1 MEKNTITGKYI
12 LKRLQ
17 RNLQRSSFLKKV
29 GMKKKDMQGFLA
41 DMPMQALADDLA
53 AWMQESEDPG
63 KDVKP
68 IDCRQ
73 LLEVCR
79 PYLMEAGER
88 ACPGFKEPYGGWLD
102 SIYRRILL
110 WMYPNQGA
118 KRPAADSLFP
128 ELFFCE
134 VLQEML
140 QIDKQRR
147 QQIIADFD
155 FAFLSAEEAEQYPA
169 GEEYARFMK
178 LSRDYYLYEF
188 LVIGKA
194 LKSFDTL
201 GHIAGVHYV
210 AMHMARQLRINDVP
224 VDLAMVSAAAAA
236 HDIGK
241 FGCRE
246 EEIPRIPHLHYY
258 YTDELLLRMGLSGI
272 AHIASNHSTWD
283 LELENL
289 SCENLLLIYADFRV
303 KSIWNNGHEEIC
315 FYTLKQ
321 AFDVILGKL
330 ENVDQAKHDRY
341 VRVYRKLRDF
351 EDYMVSMGIRPELDE
366 TQTERLVWK
375 DAALLTK
382 RESVVRLKHLAI
394 DHNIDVMHRFGS
406 VREFGDLLEN
416 ARSEKQ
422 WENIRAYIGTIEE
435 YFTYLSEEQK
445 YMAVHFLQELLVQ
458 RGGDIRRQAAVLIG
472 KIIACYDEEYR
483 KELPAGVILP
493 EDILDSR
500 KLWEEHLAVVTEPDL
515 QRTERQQRWIGYSLK
530 FTFQA
535 LLEHAREALV
545 PDYINAFMVQLQK
558 HGQTEAMTFTLLDT
572 VLEIPLDV
580 LHEEDINAITG
591 FCEEAMTRSE
601 PEIKV
606 AALRIVRKMAEAI
619 CRESAGANAGAANPR
634 IAGRLAALLDCSV
647 EGEYQISAAYL
658 KQKTAQALDLSDP
671 FESPVIAET
680 DSMEMFRDDLRI
692 DTPWVIKA
700 VHIEVMLDRVAKG
713 QKEEVFYTAA
723 HFSNL
728 LKVSERVTI
737 RHEAGR
743 GLISIFDRL
752 AREQQHEIVVELM
765 RGLEIGDYQF
775 SRYIPEYLGILI
787 TKLHQDEQT
796 EVMRDLQQLL
806 YNVNEK
812 VVSVTLDTL
821 GVILQNAQDAGADR
835 RREIIGMLLMG
846 MANYH
851 RVVSQEAFQVLG
863 RAVFGSDLL
872 TLQQKAEIFVILC
885 KKMLTLIEDR
895 KGDLLRFFSNAS
907 SLNHVYR
914 FISDYQFFCG
924 ELPIQDTREA
934 AFFPG
939 TFDPFSLGHKG
950 IVTAIRDAGYEVYL
964 ALDEFSWS
972 KNTQPRQYRRQI
984 MNMTCADLIGTY
996 IFPDDQPINIANP
1009 ADIRRLRKLLPG
1021 KELFMVVGS
1030 DVIANASS
1038 YRNNPEPDSIHG
1050 MNHIV
1055 FQRESSA
1062 KEQAGDRNYQEGKS
1076 KIRGKV
1082 IELTLPPHLEDI
1094 SSTKIRDNI
1103 DENRD
1108 IASLIDPVVQNYIY
1122 DNALYLRQPMYKYIL
1137 SARDLRF
1144 RSERSEGTVRSI
1156 SITDG
1161 AKDGAVVAEAHVHP
1175 VETRMLYEEFGNQ
1188 KLASFIRERAP
1199 GRTLILDRIWADS
1212 VSLDEDS
1219 YQIILTETLSEALKD
1234 DFTYAIY
1241 YEGQDGKTDKK
1252 LLSVLRRQG
1261 FQEIMIDG
1269 APSGCY
1275 GVDMRSPVTLL
1286 QNMSTVLKSPL
1297 NKNPR
1302 IEKVLQNAHA
1312 RLQQSLAEMFPG
1324 TLVLSFNSLVMHNKL
1339 VQLITEE
1346 NGVPFEEGAKRVLG
1360 PYMCVPFGKILNHMA
1375 VPNTV
1380 TKTLHLEKCFSP
1392 DLSGFHIKEYPN
1404 YASIEDQVKTIHSF
1418 RRSAILV
1425 DDILHKGYR
1434 MQRLDPILTENGV
1447 RVHKLIVGI
1456 LSGNGKDLMAVQKRS
1471 VDSVYFLPN
1480 LKAWFVESSLYPF
1493 IGGDG
1498 VERHTGTIDDDFTAI
1513 NLILPYVL
1521 PGFLSKRCSK
1531 AAIYNFSMVCLE
1543 NARDILKTLEEEYQ
1557 KEYQRK
1563 LTLQRLPEVVNAPKL
1578 TDVGQCLD
1586 FDRALAASTYVE
1598 DDIER
1603 LQRLKG
1609 LIKD

>member
-1 MEKNTITGKYI
+1 MMEANRITGKFIY
-12 LKRLQ
+12 K
-17 RNLQRSSFLKKV
+17 NLQRSLQRGSFTRKV
-29 GMKKKDMQGFLA
+29 GMKKRDMQTLMEELKLQDLA
-41 DMPMQALADDLA
+41 DALAELFRDDP
-53 AWMQESEDPG
+53 ETGET
-63 KDVKP
+63 P
-68 IDCRQ
+68 IDCEQ
-73 LLEVCR
+73 ILHLCR
-79 PYLMEAGER
+79 PYLVEAGSR
-88 ACPGFKEPYGGWLD
+88 FHPGFKEPAGGWLD

-110 WMYPNQGA
+110 WMYPKQGA
-118 KRPAADSLFP
+118 EMPGEESLLP
-128 ELFFCE
+128 ELLFCE
-134 VLQEML
+134 VFHVML
-140 QIDKQRR
+140 ELDRQRR
-147 QQIIADFD
+147 QRVIPDFD
-155 FAFLSAEEAEQYPA
+155 FQFLSEEEASQFPA
-169 GEEYARFMK
+169 GKEYMRFMK

-188 LVIGKA
+188 LVIGKM
-194 LKSFDTL
+194 LQPFNTL

-210 AMHMARQLRINDVP
+210 AMHMARQLRRNDVP
-224 VDLAMVSAAAAA
+224 VDLAMVSAASAA

-258 YTDELLLRMGLSGI
+258 YTDELLLRMELPGI

-303 KSIWNNGHEEIC
+303 KSSRDENGREEIR
-315 FYTLKQ
+315 FYSLRQ

-330 ENVDQAKHDRY
+330 ENVDQTKHDRY

-351 EDYMVSMGIRPELDE
+351 EDYMVSLGVRTELDE
-366 TQTERLVWK
+366 VQTERLQWT
-375 DAALLTK
+375 DASLLDAH
-382 RESVVRLKHLAI
+382 ESVVRLKHLAI

-483 KELPAGVILP
+483 KDLPNGATLP
-493 EDILDSR
+493 EDIIDSR
-500 KLWEEHLAVVTEPDL
+500 KLWEEHLAIVTEPDL
-515 QRTERQQRWIGYSLK
+515 QRTERQQRWMGYSLK

-535 LLEHAREALV
+535 LLEYASETLI
-545 PDYINAFMVQLQK
+545 PEYIGAFMELLRK
-558 HGQTEAMTFTLLDT
+558 HGRTEAMMFILLDT
-572 VLEIPLDV
+572 VLEIPFDV
-580 LHEEDINAITG
+580 LHEENIRTITG
-591 FCEEAMTRSE
+591 FCEEAMERSE

-606 AALRIVRKMAEAI
+606 AALRIIRKMAEAI
-619 CRESAGANAGAANPR
+619 QREEKDGAAYPQ
-634 IAGRLAALLDCSV
+634 IANRLATLLTYPV
-647 EGEYQISAAYL
+647 EGEYQISAAFL
-658 KQKTAQALDLSDP
+658 KERTAEALRLSDS
-671 FESPVIAET
+671 FEAPAITEADYT
-680 DSMEMFRDDLRI
+680 AMFRDDLRI
-692 DTPWVIKA
+692 DTPWVVKA
-700 VHIEVMLDRVAKG
+700 VNIEVMLDRIMSG
-713 QKEEVFYTAA
+713 QQEEVFYTAA

-743 GLISIFDRL
+743 GLILIFDRL
-752 AREQQHEIVVELM
+752 TREQKHEIVVELM

-787 TKLHQDEQT
+787 TKLHPDEQT
-796 EVMRDLQQLL
+796 EVMKDIQQLL

-821 GVILQNAQDAGADR
+821 GVILQNANDEDSDR
-835 RREIIGMLLMG
+835 CREIIGMLLMG

-863 RAVFGSDLL
+863 RSVFGSELL
-872 TLQQKAEIFVILC
+872 SLQQKAEIFVILC

-895 KGDLLRFFSNAS
+895 KGDMLRFFSNAS

-924 ELPIQDTREA
+924 ELPLQDMDKA

-972 KNTQPRQYRRQI
+972 KNTQPRQHRRRI

-1009 ADIRRLRKLLPG
+1009 SDIRRLRRLLPG
-1021 KELFMVVGS
+1021 KELYMVVGS

-1038 YRNNPEPDSIHG
+1038 YRNDPEPDSIHG

-1055 FQRESSA
+1055 FQREGSERDNTS
-1062 KEQAGDRNYQEGKS
+1062 GRSYQEGRS
-1076 KIRGKV
+1076 KIRGEV

-1144 RSERSEGTVRSI
+1144 QSDRSGGVLHSVSI
-1156 SITDG
+1156 SDG
-1161 AKDGAVVAEAHVHP
+1161 AKDGAVVAEAFVHP

-1199 GRTLILDRIWADS
+1199 GNTLVLDRIWADS
-1212 VSLDEDS
+1212 LSLDEDS
-1219 YQIILTETLSEALKD
+1219 YQLILTETLSEALKD
-1234 DFTYAIY
+1234 DYTYAIY
-1241 YEGQDGKTDKK
+1241 HEPPNSKKDKK
-1252 LLSVLRRQG
+1252 LIDVLLRQG
-1261 FQEIMIDG
+1261 FKEIMIDG

-1275 GVDMRSPVTLL
+1275 GVDMRSPVTLI

-1302 IEKVLQNAHA
+1302 VEKVLRKAHT
-1312 RLQQSLAEMFPG
+1312 RLQQSLTEMFPD
-1324 TLVLSFNSLVMHNKL
+1324 TLVLSYNSLVMHNKL
-1339 VQLITEE
+1339 VQMITEE
-1346 NGVPFEEGAKRVLG
+1346 NGVPSEEGEKRVLG

-1380 TKTLHLEKCFSP
+1380 TKTLHLEKSFSP
-1392 DLSGFHIKEYPN
+1392 DLSSFRIKEYPN
-1404 YASIEDQVKTIHSF
+1404 YAGIEDQVRTIRSF

-1434 MQRLDPILTENGV
+1434 MQRLDPVLTENGV
-1447 RVHKLIVGI
+1447 HVHKLLVGI

-1521 PGFLSKRCSK
+1521 PKFLSNQCSK

-1609 LIKD
+1609 LI